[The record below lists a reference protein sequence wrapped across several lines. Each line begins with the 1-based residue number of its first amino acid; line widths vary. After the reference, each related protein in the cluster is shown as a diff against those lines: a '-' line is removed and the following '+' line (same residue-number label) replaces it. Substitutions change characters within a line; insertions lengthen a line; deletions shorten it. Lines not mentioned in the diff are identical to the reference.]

1 MTYLSEDPTYL
12 AGALLL
18 LAGAFVIALNVTK
31 QGKYLVNAGIAFGL
45 ALTVVVIEWMWVT
58 DNERIEMVVYD
69 LRKAVLNSDAEA
81 VIAHLAPD
89 ALFQQRDTTLS
100 TDATQALIRNNVGN
114 IRLEFARITELQ
126 TSVGQQSRRG
136 KAEFRVFT
144 RGSLR
149 SSSEAIGGVTRI
161 TAWSLG
167 FQETEPRVWKITRI
181 TPLSI
186 PNGILAL
193 PGRLGPSDGS
203 HIGLNDAI
211 RVPRPKF
218 RSFPRPP
225 ARTSADAPATPSSF
239 ARPGRRRHQD
249 PLMDPSLPEGPP
261 PG

>member
-31 QGKYLVNAGIAFGL
+31 QGKYLVSAGIAFGL

-100 TDATQALIRNNVGN
+100 TDATEALIRNNVSN

-136 KAEFRVFT
+136 KAEFRVFS
-144 RGSLR
+144 RGRLN
-149 SSSEAIGGVTRI
+149 SSPGMIDGG
-161 TAWSLG
+161 TAMTTWSLG
-167 FQETEPRVWKITRI
+167 FQETGPGVWKVNRI
-181 TPLSI
+181 SPVSI
-186 PNGILAL
+186 PRGVLAL
-193 PGRLGPSDGS
+193 PSELPSTDESHWGFNDFFGRPRAKGGNLSGSRRSIFRPRGYVGGPS
-203 HIGLNDAI
+203 NRAE
-211 RVPRPKF
+211 PR
-218 RSFPRPP
+218 
-225 ARTSADAPATPSSF
+225 
-239 ARPGRRRHQD
+239 
-249 PLMDPSLPEGPP
+249 
-261 PG
+261 